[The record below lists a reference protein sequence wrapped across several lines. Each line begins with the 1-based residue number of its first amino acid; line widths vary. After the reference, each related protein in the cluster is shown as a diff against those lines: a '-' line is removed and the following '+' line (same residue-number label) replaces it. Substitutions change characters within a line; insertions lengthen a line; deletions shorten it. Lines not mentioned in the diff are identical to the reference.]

1 MLWQM
6 GALIRALWRTVS
18 GLVVL
23 VSLGTLTGCGP
34 DSLSGATMG
43 TRYRV
48 LAEGCP
54 DGLPQARVA
63 TVLDEVVQEMST
75 WVPDS
80 SLSRFNR
87 APPGEW
93 FGISADMVQVVAAA
107 AVVSDATEG
116 AFDVTALPLVDE
128 YGFGPGP
135 ALADE
140 VAQVDYRMLEFRE
153 HPPALRKRAPLQV
166 DLSSIAKGFA
176 VDRVAELIAGAGCT
190 SALVE
195 IGGELRVFGAAPGGG
210 AWRVAIESPGEG
222 FAPGMLT
229 LDEGGIATSGDYR
242 QIGERDGVRT
252 THIIDARTG
261 TPIDGTLA
269 SATVIAPTA
278 MQADAMATAL
288 MALGADS
295 LAFAETHDV
304 PALLVFRS
312 ERGFARRVS
321 PALDA
326 SGALAR

>member
-1 MLWQM
+1 MLWRM
-6 GALIRALWRTVS
+6 GSLIRVLWRAVF

-23 VSLGTLTGCGP
+23 VGMGSLGGCGP

-48 LAEGCP
+48 LGEACP
-54 DGLPQARVA
+54 DGLPEARVA
-63 TVLDEVVQEMST
+63 AVLDEVVREMST
-75 WVPDS
+75 WVQDS
-80 SLSRFNR
+80 GLSRFNR

-93 FGISADMVQVVAAA
+93 FGVSADMVRVVAAA

-128 YGFGPGP
+128 YGFGPGA

-140 VAQVDYRMLEFRE
+140 AVQVDYHLLEFRE

-166 DLSSIAKGFA
+166 DLSAIAKGFA
-176 VDRVAELIAGAGCT
+176 VDRVAELLAGAGCR

-195 IGGELRVFGAAPGGG
+195 IGGELRVFGTAPGGG

-222 FAPGMLT
+222 FAPGTLI
-229 LDEGGIATSGDYR
+229 LDEGGVATSGDYR
-242 QIGERDGVRT
+242 QTGERDGKRT

-278 MQADAMATAL
+278 MQADALATAL
-288 MALGADS
+288 MVLGRDAA
-295 LAFAETHDV
+295 AFAETHDV
-304 PALLVFRS
+304 AALLVFRS
-312 ERGFARRVS
+312 EDGFATQAS
-321 PALDA
+321 PAMRA
-326 SGALAR
+326 SGAFGR

>member
-1 MLWQM
+1 MPFL
-6 GALIRALWRTVS
+6 R
-18 GLVVL
+18 GLVVVPVL
-23 VSLGTLTGCGP
+23 AALLLGCGP
-34 DSLSGATMG
+34 ESLSGATMG
-43 TRYRV
+43 TTYRV
-48 LAEGCP
+48 LAQWCP
-54 DGLPQARVA
+54 DGLPEARV
-63 TVLDEVVQEMST
+63 TRVLDEVVQEMST
-75 WVPDS
+75 WEPDS

-93 FGISADMVQVVAAA
+93 FAVSADMVRVVAAA
-107 AVVSDATEG
+107 ARVSDATEG
-116 AFDVTALPLVDE
+116 AFDVTVLPLVDE
-128 YGFGPGP
+128 YGFGPGA

-140 VAQVDYRMLEFRE
+140 AQVNYRLLEFRE

-176 VDRVAELIAGAGCT
+176 VDRVAELLASVGCT

-195 IGGELRVFGAAPGGG
+195 IGGELRVFGVAPGGG
-210 AWRVAIESPGEG
+210 AWRVAIESPDEG

-242 QIGERDGVRT
+242 QIGERDGMRT

-261 TPIDGTLA
+261 TPIDGFLA

-288 MALGADS
+288 MALGRDAF
-295 LAFAETHDV
+295 AFAEMHHV
-304 PALLVFRS
+304 AAVLVFRS
-312 ERGFARRVS
+312 ERGFATRVS

-326 SGALAR
+326 LGALAR

>member
-6 GALIRALWRTVS
+6 GALIRVLWRTVS

-23 VSLGTLTGCGP
+23 VSLGTLAGCGP

-43 TRYRV
+43 TRYRL

-93 FGISADMVQVVAAA
+93 FGVSEDMVRVVAAA

-116 AFDVTALPLVDE
+116 AFDVTVAPLVDE
-128 YGFGPGP
+128 YGFGPGA

-140 VAQVDYRMLEFRE
+140 AAQVDYRLLEFRE
-153 HPPALRKRAPLQV
+153 YPPALRKRAPLKV
-166 DLSSIAKGFA
+166 DLSSIAKGYA
-176 VDRVAELIAGAGCT
+176 VDRVAELIASVGCT

-195 IGGELRVFGAAPGGG
+195 IGGELRVFGTAPGGG
-210 AWRVAIESPGEG
+210 AWRVAVESPGEG
-222 FAPGMLT
+222 FAPGTLT
-229 LDEGGIATSGDYR
+229 LDEGGVATSGDYR
-242 QIGERDGVRT
+242 QVGERDGMRT

-261 TPIDGTLA
+261 TPIEGALA

-278 MQADAMATAL
+278 MHADALATAL
-288 MALGADS
+288 MVLGKDAA
-295 LAFAETHDV
+295 AFAETHDV
-304 PALLVFRS
+304 AALLVFRNDA
-312 ERGFARRVS
+312 GFVTGTSQAMRT
-321 PALDA
+321 L
-326 SGALAR
+326 GALGR

>member
-1 MLWQM
+1 M
-6 GALIRALWRTVS
+6 GALIRVLWRAVA
-18 GLVVL
+18 GLVML
-23 VSLGTLTGCGP
+23 VGIGTLAGCGP

-48 LAEGCP
+48 LGEACP
-54 DGLPQARVA
+54 DGLPEVRVA
-63 TVLDEVVQEMST
+63 AALDEVVQDMST

-93 FGISADMVQVVAAA
+93 FGVSADMVRVVAAA
-107 AVVSDATEG
+107 AMVSDSTEG
-116 AFDVTALPLVDE
+116 AFDVTVAPLVDE
-128 YGFGPGP
+128 YGFGPGSV
-135 ALADE
+135 LADE
-140 VAQVDYRMLEFRE
+140 AVHVDYRLLEFRE
-153 HPPALRKRAPLQV
+153 HPPALRKGGPLRV
-166 DLSSIAKGFA
+166 DVSSIAKGFA
-176 VDRVAELIAGAGCT
+176 VDRVVELLAGVGCT

-222 FAPGMLT
+222 FAPGTLI

-242 QIGERDGVRT
+242 QTGERDGTRT
-252 THIIDARTG
+252 THIIDPRTG

-278 MQADAMATAL
+278 MQADALATAL
-288 MALGADS
+288 MVLGKDA
-295 LAFAETHDV
+295 LAFAETHHV
-304 PALLVFRS
+304 AALLVFRS
-312 ERGFARRVS
+312 EGGFVTRVS

-326 SGALAR
+326 LGALAR